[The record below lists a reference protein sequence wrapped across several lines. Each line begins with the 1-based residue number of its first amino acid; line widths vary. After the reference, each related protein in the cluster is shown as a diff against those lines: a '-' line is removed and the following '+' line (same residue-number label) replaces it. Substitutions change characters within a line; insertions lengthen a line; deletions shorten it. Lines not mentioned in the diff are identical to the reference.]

1 MPAKKPGGYAA
12 ALKFRSK
19 LLVLPQLD
27 ANNIEEWDLVANNG
41 FYSAGWLKMWEASN
55 TEGAKDADATA
66 QKTGKVRGVSSRSP
80 SVHSEQKRLT
90 WANLLIDLFQF
101 DFAHWQ
107 IVKIGH
113 SRYLQA
119 T

>member
-66 QKTGKVRGVSSRSP
+66 QKTGKVRGVSSRSLSACP
-80 SVHSEQKRLT
+80 DSNASLQSRWEKSSSCSELSVNSSTERPPAPRT
-90 WANLLIDLFQF
+90 I
-101 DFAHWQ
+101 
-107 IVKIGH
+107 
-113 SRYLQA
+113 
-119 T
+119 